1 MTDRIIADA
10 RPTDGVF
17 LEMFVRDLSL
27 EDCILDLIDN
37 SIDSLIKSRNMDV
50 SEILLPETIREGNN
64 NGGRE
69 GLEPAKI
76 EITINSEQFK
86 ISDNCGGIGVEAAK
100 NDVFRIGHPT
110 EGNEGQLGVYG
121 IGLKRA
127 IFKIGNDITI
137 ESKTVDEGFKMVI
150 DVPNWKEKKEWE
162 LPFDVIEGARDPK
175 TAGTSIVIKSYSEEI
190 TERLKSGTFE
200 TILKE
205 MIERTYCLFLNR
217 YVEVTLNGL
226 KVEPKPI
233 PIGDSPN
240 VNIAKEE
247 FEEKGVKVTIYAG
260 LAGRTEEKEWKQE
273 QAGWY
278 IACNGRLVIMADRNK
293 LTGWGSNLPLF
304 VPKFRGFVGLVLFS
318 SKKPL
323 LLPWT
328 TTKQGINSESL
339 IFQRALTRMA
349 ATARPVIN
357 FLNSMVSSNGSE
369 KEPQRQAAAEIKYV
383 DMTSLDERPRITF
396 KASPVRIEGWETTV
410 QFRVKDKD
418 LDRIKKHLGKSGWSA
433 RKIAQYTFDYYLK
446 TECPE

>member
-10 RPTDGVF
+10 RPTKGFF

-27 EDCILDLIDN
+27 EDCILDLVDN

-50 SEILLPETIREGNN
+50 SETFLPETIREGNN
-64 NGGRE
+64 KGGRE
-69 GLEPAKI
+69 ELEPAKI
-76 EITINSEQFK
+76 EITISSEQFK
-86 ISDNCGGIGVEAAK
+86 ISDNCGGIGVEAAR

-127 IFKIGNDITI
+127 IFKIGNYITI

-150 DVPNWKEKKEWE
+150 DVPEWKEKEEWE
-162 LPFDVIEGARDPK
+162 LPFDVIEGAKDPK

-190 TERLKSGTFE
+190 SERLKPGTFD

-205 MIERTYCLFLNR
+205 MIERTYGLFLNR

-247 FEEKGVKVTIYAG
+247 FEEKEVKVAIYAG

-278 IACNGRLVIMADRNK
+278 IACNGRLVVTADRNK

-304 VPKFRGFVGLVLFS
+304 VPKYRGFVGIVFFS

-323 LLPWT
+323 LLPWK

-349 ATARPVIN
+349 VTARPVIN

-369 KEPQRQAAAEIKYV
+369 KEPQRKAAEEIKYV
-383 DMTSLDERPRITF
+383 DMTSLEERPRITF
-396 KASPVRIEGWETTV
+396 KAMPVKVEEWTTTV
-410 QFRVKDKD
+410 QFSVKDKD
-418 LDRIKKHLGKSGWSA
+418 VDRIRKCLGKSSWSA
-433 RKIAQYTFDYYLK
+433 RKITRYTFDYFLK